1 MSNPFDEEPQSGGTK
16 NGFGTLTL
24 SVKNVLL
31 VTGDP
36 GYTLPG
42 VENPKDGVAWVFK
55 GKKVVE
61 QDANRHIVVMIDR
74 TAKDGHAYKAFC
86 DFMYWEKDAGCKIA
100 LPALRKHFGKNLAS
114 IFPDKS
120 AEVQYEEV
128 KYLETGNDGVERTRR
143 VFKIVKVFEN
153 KAECEAAEKAYFG
166 NLNQGREDWKQPEQS
181 NGALP
186 PEKVAELK
194 TYYDALIK
202 SDRTPE
208 LATAE
213 LIRLYGAGDHP
224 LSAEQVRAALA

>member
-1 MSNPFDEEPQSGGTK
+1 MNNSLLTHFINPFHNGETIMSNPFDEEPQSGGTK

-61 QDANRHIVVMIDR
+61 QDANRHIVMMIDR

-86 DFMYWEKDAGCKIA
+86 DFMYWEKDAACKVA
-100 LPALRKHFGKNLAS
+100 LPALRKFFGKNLAG
-114 IFPDKS
+114 IYPDKS

-128 KYLETGNDGVERTRR
+128 EYADTGKDGMERTRR
-143 VFKIVKVFEN
+143 AFKIIKVFGT
-153 KAECEAAEKAYFG
+153 KAEREAAEKAYFG
-166 NLNQGREDWKQPEQS
+166 NLNQGREDWKQPE
-181 NGALP
+181 NGALSL
-186 PEKVAELK
+186 EK
-194 TYYDALIK
+194 DRK
-202 SDRTPE
+202 S
-208 LATAE
+208 
-213 LIRLYGAGDHP
+213 
-224 LSAEQVRAALA
+224 VV